1 MIPEKIIFMYN
12 LPLNKNGKI
21 DVTTLAQIFKNKSI
35 IYEEKFVTETER
47 EVANIWIKIL
57 NIRSIGR
64 NQSFFE
70 VGGDSLLATHFITAV
85 KEQYGIEISMKEIF
99 ENPILSDV
107 AKRIEKKQ
115 IKMTI
120 DDEEME
126 YGEI

>member
-1 MIPEKIIFMYN
+1 M
-12 LPLNKNGKI
+12 
-21 DVTTLAQIFKNKSI
+21 
-35 IYEEKFVTETER
+35 
-47 EVANIWIKIL
+47 

-115 IKMTI
+115 IKMSI